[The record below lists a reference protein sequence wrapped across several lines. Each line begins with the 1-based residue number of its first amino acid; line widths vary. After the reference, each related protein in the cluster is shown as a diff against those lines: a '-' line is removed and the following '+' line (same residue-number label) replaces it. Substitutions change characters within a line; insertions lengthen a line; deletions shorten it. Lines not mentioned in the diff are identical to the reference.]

1 MNKVNLDIPRPVAS
15 NVSAPANIEL
25 RSTIDLLRARTAT
38 HHHELE
44 SGLQIQN
51 RLSEIETR
59 SPLIAGYF
67 AFHREAEAAL
77 RPHLWDM
84 SDLAFSSRVHF
95 RRTPGKTGLLS
106 NGMFLIDR
114 VFPVIE
120 TKAEALG
127 ALYVVEGSTLGGK
140 KILKALRSH
149 GVSTDDLHFLD
160 PYGNDTRAYWCS
172 FLRVLEH
179 ETAHQ
184 QSTMNACVSGA
195 MKAFS
200 FAAICLREERTN

>member
-1 MNKVNLDIPRPVAS
+1 MDNVNLDNPRPVAS
-15 NVSAPANIEL
+15 NISATPSIEP

-38 HHHELE
+38 HHHDME
-44 SGLQIQN
+44 SGLRIQD
-51 RLSEIETR
+51 RFSEIETR
-59 SPLIAGYF
+59 GPLIAGYF
-67 AFHREAEAAL
+67 AFHRGAEAAL

-95 RRTPGKTGLLS
+95 RQIPGKNGLPS

-114 VFPVIE
+114 AFPVIE

-140 KILKALRSH
+140 KILKALRSR

-160 PYGNDTRAYWCS
+160 PYGNDTRTYWCS

-179 ETAHQ
+179 ETAHR
-184 QSTMNACVSGA
+184 QSTMNECVSGA

-200 FAAICLREERTN
+200 FAATCLREERTN